1 MGFLRRTQYKREQ
14 QAKAQKQM
22 MAESSAKIA
31 EMNGD
36 PIEADAV
43 LAKPVKPK
51 GIMARLE
58 AKF

>member
-1 MGFLRRTQYKREQ
+1 M
-14 QAKAQKQM
+14 KAQKQE
-22 MAESSAKIA
+22 MAGASA

-36 PIEADAV
+36 PIMADAV
-43 LAKPVKPK
+43 LAKPVEPK